1 MSILCSLV
9 HKVHIVHRSA
19 HIYITCTYVHSWPY
33 GGFQCTKCI
42 QCTRVHIVHNVMHND
57 MRYETGAYC
66 DNHGG
71 STCSDS
77 ATCLPISR
85 RACRQLSRV
94 WREVHGQ
101 LIFSFF
107 VARPRLAADAESGR
121 KLQSGPDMA
130 QNRPRGP
137 FWRYGACETT
147 SRQYILCRSAP
158 KKESATRLFPVA
170 AFVVLKRAGTQICRR
185 AQSPSPI
192 QRVVWL
198 IPNRF
203 LVAEICPF
211 PDFDTCPRPKCTN
224 VHCGTPNFI

>member
-1 MSILCSLV
+1 
-9 HKVHIVHRSA
+9 
-19 HIYITCTYVHSWPY
+19 
-33 GGFQCTKCI
+33 
-42 QCTRVHIVHNVMHND
+42 
-57 MRYETGAYC
+57 
-66 DNHGG
+66 
-71 STCSDS
+71 
-77 ATCLPISR
+77 
-85 RACRQLSRV
+85 
-94 WREVHGQ
+94 VHGQ
-101 LIFSFF
+101 PIFSFF

-224 VHCGTPNFI
+224 VHCGTPNFISDDKTCKIVYYCALLTIW

>member
-1 MSILCSLV
+1 M
-9 HKVHIVHRSA
+9 
-19 HIYITCTYVHSWPY
+19 
-33 GGFQCTKCI
+33 
-42 QCTRVHIVHNVMHND
+42 
-57 MRYETGAYC
+57 
-66 DNHGG
+66 
-71 STCSDS
+71 
-77 ATCLPISR
+77 
-85 RACRQLSRV
+85 
-94 WREVHGQ
+94 HGQ

-107 VARPRLAADAESGR
+107 VARPLLAADAESGR

-130 QNRPRGP
+130 QNHPRGQ

-211 PDFDTCPRPKCTN
+211 PDLTHAPGQSAQTCTVVHQILYKMTKHAKLCTI
-224 VHCGTPNFI
+224 VHF

>member
-1 MSILCSLV
+1 M
-9 HKVHIVHRSA
+9 
-19 HIYITCTYVHSWPY
+19 
-33 GGFQCTKCI
+33 
-42 QCTRVHIVHNVMHND
+42 
-57 MRYETGAYC
+57 
-66 DNHGG
+66 
-71 STCSDS
+71 
-77 ATCLPISR
+77 
-85 RACRQLSRV
+85 
-94 WREVHGQ
+94 HGQ
-101 LIFSFF
+101 PIFSFF
-107 VARPRLAADAESGR
+107 VARPLLAADAESGR

-130 QNRPRGP
+130 QNHPRGP

-211 PDFDTCPRPKCTN
+211 PDFDTCPRPKCTMCTV
-224 VHCGTPNFI
+224 VHPILYKMTKHAKLCTIVHF

>member
-1 MSILCSLV
+1 M
-9 HKVHIVHRSA
+9 
-19 HIYITCTYVHSWPY
+19 
-33 GGFQCTKCI
+33 
-42 QCTRVHIVHNVMHND
+42 HNVLQNA
-57 MRYETGAYC
+57 MRNETGPYRG
-66 DNHGG
+66 HHRG
-71 STCSDS
+71 SSSSDA
-77 ATCLPISR
+77 ATGLPTSR
-85 RACRQLSRV
+85 RACRPLCRV
-94 WREVHGQ
+94 RREVHRL

-107 VARPRLAADAESGR
+107 VARPCLAAEAESDR

-211 PDFDTCPRPKCTN
+211 PVLLITGRKV
-224 VHCGTPNFI
+224 VHCRILHVTNNYLQCS

>member
-1 MSILCSLV
+1 M
-9 HKVHIVHRSA
+9 
-19 HIYITCTYVHSWPY
+19 
-33 GGFQCTKCI
+33 
-42 QCTRVHIVHNVMHND
+42 
-57 MRYETGAYC
+57 
-66 DNHGG
+66 
-71 STCSDS
+71 
-77 ATCLPISR
+77 
-85 RACRQLSRV
+85 
-94 WREVHGQ
+94 HGQ

-107 VARPRLAADAESGR
+107 VARPLLAADAESGR

-147 SRQYILCRSAP
+147 SRQYIVCRSAP
-158 KKESATRLFPVA
+158 KKESGTRLFQVS

-211 PDFDTCPRPKCTN
+211 PVLLITEREVVHSRTLYLTN
-224 VHCGTPNFI
+224 NNLQCS